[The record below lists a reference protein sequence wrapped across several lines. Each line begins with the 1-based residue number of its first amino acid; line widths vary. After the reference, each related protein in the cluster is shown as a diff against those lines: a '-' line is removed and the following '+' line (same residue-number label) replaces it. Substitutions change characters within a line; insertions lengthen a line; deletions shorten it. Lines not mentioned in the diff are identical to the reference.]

1 MFGQFG
7 QKQYYNMGGP
17 GGPPQ
22 RHGQNNQMPFDEQE
36 RFLLYFRLLKKK
48 TRIKLILQNLEI
60 GKSGAIGFCW
70 KYSI

>member
-1 MFGQFG
+1 MPNCIRTQRFQCLIILRMFGQFG

-36 RFLLYFRLLKKK
+36 
-48 TRIKLILQNLEI
+48 
-60 GKSGAIGFCW
+60 
-70 KYSI
+70 

>member
-1 MFGQFG
+1 MPKLYPNIHSSTFFSPFRMFGQFG

-36 RFLLYFRLLKKK
+36 
-48 TRIKLILQNLEI
+48 
-60 GKSGAIGFCW
+60 GFFC
-70 KYSI
+70 